1 VSRETTDETTEA
13 AIGETVDVLL
23 GRKQCEHRLGV
34 EV

>member
-1 VSRETTDETTEA
+1 VSRETTHETTEA

-23 GRKQCEHRLGV
+23 GWKQCEHRLGV